1 MNSHNTQGPTTLF
14 RIFVED
20 TGARDELTEL
30 VSKAFPLGIT
40 IHYGYGLWEGQS
52 EQTAIIELY
61 GPESLRG
68 SVTALAHT
76 LKEVFNQKVVAVA
89 EHNDRVQ
96 FYYV

>member
-1 MNSHNTQGPTTLF
+1 MNSLNTQGPTTLF

-20 TGARDELTEL
+20 TGARDKLTEL

-40 IHYGYGLWEGQS
+40 IHYGYGLWERQQ

-68 SVTALAHT
+68 SVTVLAHT